1 VSALFYRLSR
11 AMCEADPALAE
22 RMIRV
27 NPFRAGP
34 DTVVRVLADAV
45 AAATFPEAEHG
56 RPGA

>member
-1 VSALFYRLSR
+1 
-11 AMCEADPALAE
+11 MCEADPALAE

-45 AAATFPEAEHG
+45 AAATSPEAGHG